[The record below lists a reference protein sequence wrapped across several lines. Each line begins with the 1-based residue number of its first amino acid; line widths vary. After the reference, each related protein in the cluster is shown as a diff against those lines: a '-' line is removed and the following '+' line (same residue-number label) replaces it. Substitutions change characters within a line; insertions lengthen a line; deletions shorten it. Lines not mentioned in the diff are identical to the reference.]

1 MTGRYTQTRNRFT
14 GFAASGLTPVRMNSP
29 IITGT
34 SVIESNAAAAMAKV
48 LVHANGETRR
58 PS

>member
-29 IITGT
+29 IVTGT
-34 SVIESNAAAAMAKV
+34 SVIESNAAAMANV
-48 LVHANGETRR
+48 LVHANGENRR